1 MRPNSSTYAV
11 LILFFFAV
19 FLDGAACASGQ
30 TNGKIPTTDSSDTG
44 SGNSTWL
51 YYSNF
56 AEVMETIRVIN
67 TISPRT
73 AHARHPRK
81 KPHLLVLLI
90 KRKLLF
96 IIIEYAPLSSHGLK
110 NELQWFWF
118 FFYFYRKDIYFKLC
132 R

>member
-44 SGNSTWL
+44 SGNSTRL

-67 TISPRT
+67 TILPQHTHVTRE
-73 AHARHPRK
+73 K
-81 KPHLLVLLI
+81 KHI
-90 KRKLLF
+90 
-96 IIIEYAPLSSHGLK
+96 S
-110 NELQWFWF
+110 
-118 FFYFYRKDIYFKLC
+118 
-132 R
+132 